1 MGLWFAAG
9 SAAAIQ
15 EIRIGVLS
23 HRGTDLT
30 LEHWQPTADYLSST
44 LEGYRFEII
53 PLPFSRISTN
63 SVMRLK
69 GSGMISKR

>member
-1 MGLWFAAG
+1 MLAPVRCRHLAAWALALGLWFAAG

-30 LEHWQPTADYLSST
+30 LAH
-44 LEGYRFEII
+44 
-53 PLPFSRISTN
+53 
-63 SVMRLK
+63 
-69 GSGMISKR
+69 